1 MHGIHDVGT
10 SGLSQIVELANHIL
24 IVEVEIKC
32 RFFLEGI
39 QMQGDLGWNRFGL
52 GVLDPNV
59 FNDGINQGTL
69 CKFIATISKLLDAD
83 SHIICWMVLILNVES
98 QSLNLCDCLL
108 KLGIVVTQEDP
119 IVHIDHEDNVPMK
132 EYTVIN

>member
-1 MHGIHDVGT
+1 MCGIHDVGT
-10 SGLSQIVELANHIL
+10 SGLSHIVELANHRP

-32 RFFLEGI
+32 RFFFEGM
-39 QMQGDLGWNRFGL
+39 QMQRDLGWNRFGL

-69 CKFIATISKLLDAD
+69 CNFIGTISKLFDGD
-83 SHIICWMVLILNVES
+83 SHIIRWMALILDVES

-119 IVHIDHEDNVPMK
+119 VVHIDHEDNVPTK
-132 EYTVIN
+132 EYEVID